1 MPAIV
6 VASPGSPDSELD
18 SCTLKIRWVTNSAK
32 KEFSKGHT
40 EYYPTRA
47 CLIGMGGVSEVLVLA
62 LNRFSSF
69 ISSIVLVWP
78 C

>member
-32 KEFSKGHT
+32 KGARIFKGAHRICAL
-40 EYYPTRA
+40 YYLTRA
-47 CLIGMGGVSEVLVLA
+47 CLFGMGGASEVLVLA
-62 LNRFSSF
+62 LNHFSSF
-69 ISSIVLVWP
+69 KT
-78 C
+78 